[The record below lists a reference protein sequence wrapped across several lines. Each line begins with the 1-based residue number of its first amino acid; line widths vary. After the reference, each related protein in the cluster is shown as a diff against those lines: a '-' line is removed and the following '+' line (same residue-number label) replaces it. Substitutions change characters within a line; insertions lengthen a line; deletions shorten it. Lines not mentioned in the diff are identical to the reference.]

1 MRDLDGKVALVTGAS
16 RGIGRA
22 SALALAARGAR
33 VAINYREDKDGAAS
47 TLDAIA
53 SAGGEAIIVRA
64 DVTVAEDVDALFA
77 EVASAFGGPDIV
89 VANAGATRDGVL
101 ALMSED
107 AWQDVIDVNL
117 TAVWRCVKRALRPM
131 LRSRWG
137 RIIAVSSVAG
147 LHGNVGQTNYCAAKA
162 GEIGFIKAVAREVA
176 SKGITAN
183 VVAPGYVDTALFA
196 KVPEAA
202 RTAAL
207 GQIPVGRYGTA
218 EEIGEV
224 VAFLASPAA
233 AYVTGSVMVVD
244 GGLTA

>member
-1 MRDLDGKVALVTGAS
+1 MTGAS

-22 SALALAARGAR
+22 SALALAERGAR
-33 VAINYREDKDGAAS
+33 IVINYREDKQGAEEVLATIS
-47 TLDAIA
+47 ATGGQAI
-53 SAGGEAIIVRA
+53 SVRA
-64 DVTVAEDVDALFA
+64 DVTVAEDVESMFA
-77 EVASAFGGPDIV
+77 DTSSTFGGPDIV

-101 ALMSED
+101 ALMRED

-131 LRSRWG
+131 LRSGWG

-147 LHGNVGQTNYCAAKA
+147 LHGNVGQANYCAAKA
-162 GEIGFIKAVAREVA
+162 GEIGFIRSVAREVA
-176 SKGITAN
+176 PKGITAN
-183 VVAPGYVDTALFA
+183 VIAPGYVDTALFA
-196 KVPEAA
+196 KVPEEA

-207 GQIPVGRYGTA
+207 GQIPVGRYGTS
-218 EEIGEV
+218 EEIGAV

-233 AYVTGSVMVVD
+233 AYVTGSVVVVD